1 MPNVPNVPYVP
12 NVLRA
17 TTLAAASAAGIAA
30 TSCSFQELDQ
40 WATTGAGEYCGGIV
54 TLPDVYTPPAH
65 DGFAPNLKMAMTFDP
80 GGFEISPGTLTSSDA
95 DDPKAPC
102 APSPTFDKAPLR
114 LIDKLQHDPL
124 STFTFGIGRTYNF
137 MAWVT
142 STCRGSMLAAV
153 SLMSD
158 GTVELRLI
166 KDISP
171 DPSPNVTDPRAGFG
185 LFPMALAGDGCGF

>member
-1 MPNVPNVPYVP
+1 MSLLPS
-12 NVLRA
+12 VL
-17 TTLAAASAAGIAA
+17 LAPALVAAG
-30 TSCSFQELDQ
+30 CSFQELDQ
-40 WATTGAGEYCGGIV
+40 WATTDGAEYCGGIV

-65 DGFAPNLKMAMTFDP
+65 DGFQPNLKVAMTFDP
-80 GGFEISPGTLTSSDA
+80 EEFEISPGTLTS
-95 DDPKAPC
+95 DDTNGPC
-102 APSPTFDKAPLR
+102 RPSATFDKAPLR
-114 LIDKLQHDPL
+114 LVSELQHDPL

-158 GTVELRLI
+158 GTAELRLI

-171 DPSPNVTDPRAGFG
+171 DPGPEATDPRAGFA
-185 LFPMALAGDGCGF
+185 LFPVARENAGCGF